1 MEIITLLG
9 GVGMVINDLLA
20 VLSVIGSLILLL
32 GAFGKA
38 SLKKYGQIADWS
50 IVGLV
55 MGWMFQICMVITH
68 TTPEKIGMV
77 FRMPALMVYAL
88 LSVSLLML
96 IGRFVIRR
104 MLRNPK

>member
-1 MEIITLLG
+1 MEVIGILAM
-9 GVGMVINDLLA
+9 VGTIINDVFA
-20 VLSVIGSLILLL
+20 ILSVIGSSILLL
-32 GAFGKA
+32 GSFGKA
-38 SLKKYGQIADWS
+38 PMKKYGRIADWS
-50 IVGLV
+50 LVGLG

-68 TTPEKIGMV
+68 TTPEKIGMI
-77 FRMPALMVYAL
+77 FRMPTLMVYAL